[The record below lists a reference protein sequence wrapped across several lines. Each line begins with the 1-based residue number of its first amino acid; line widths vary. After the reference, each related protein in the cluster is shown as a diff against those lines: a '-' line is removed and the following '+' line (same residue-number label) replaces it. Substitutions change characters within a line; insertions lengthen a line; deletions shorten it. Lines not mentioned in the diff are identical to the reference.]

1 MKKQIEVFADSV
13 TSATYDGAEDV
24 DGESL
29 DHYTA
34 TVDTDEAAA
43 EPAVRGGRSG
53 GACPTSMTQEWW
65 FDGDGLI
72 RKFSTDF
79 GRLRPPS

>member
-1 MKKQIEVFADSV
+1 MKKQIELFADAV

-34 TVDTDEAAA
+34 TVDTEKLLQNLPSARGR
-43 EPAVRGGRSG
+43 PGGR
-53 GACPTSMTQEWW
+53 A
-65 FDGDGLI
+65 
-72 RKFSTDF
+72 R
-79 GRLRPPS
+79 RR